1 MFHINIY
8 IFKTKYY
15 FMNVQLNDT
24 YSLFNE
30 LSSQRDYNF
39 FGVIYDASFSIIE
52 DPSSPSPY
60 YEITLKLVDPSMNCL
75 TLPSSPNKNVND
87 CILTL
92 IIKSN
97 LKECMPYIHSIGD
110 IIRVRHGSYN
120 PSKKTVYLLLT
131 GVTKIISGWCLF
143 SGHPDSENK
152 ISTPLMCSHSNCIVD
167 AQDVDILQGIRK
179 WLGQNFQIKNSLVY
193 PNDVKLESKKK
204 GGQLNDS
211 VVQIIHKY
219 EHNNKIVYIVQD
231 ETERCEM
238 HSLKYFNFFEV
249 NDIVRLTN
257 YVVNAN
263 GEIQMKKN
271 TNMLIVPK
279 FTDYYKSFS
288 HMIERNKQFLDGA
301 FDLGAMIAKW
311 EHHEEV
317 KSPEKVKE
325 VQYII
330 KINLEFYLNVNFL
343 DDVQS
348 CSSEKNKAVIDVK
361 IKELLYPK
369 ILYRFSNENYFNLVF
384 KCEVRE
390 TNENIIL
397 HLCDY
402 DKEGEGFLKDLKAEN
417 AKKDGSDLKEII
429 DELLNFDGYCKL
441 LVEKTHFKILR
452 QNTDIMDIDSEDPF
466 AYRIVGKYNWINNKN
481 I

>member
-1 MFHINIY
+1 
-8 IFKTKYY
+8 
-15 FMNVQLNDT
+15 MNVQLNDT

-30 LSSQRDYNF
+30 LSSQKDYNF
-39 FGVIYDASFSIIE
+39 FGVIYDASFPIVE
-52 DPSSPSPY
+52 DSSSPSPY
-60 YEITLKLVDPSMNCL
+60 YEITLKLIDPSMNCL

-87 CILTL
+87 SILTL

-143 SGHPDSENK
+143 SGNPDNEIK
-152 ISTPLMCSHSNCIVD
+152 ISTPLLCSHSNCIVD
-167 AQDVDILQGIRK
+167 SQDVEILQGIRK

-193 PNDVKLESKKK
+193 PNDVKLESKRQ

-211 VVQIIHKY
+211 VVQIIHKH
-219 EHNNKIVYIVQD
+219 EHNNKIIYIIQD
-231 ETERCEM
+231 ETERCEI

-249 NDIVRLTN
+249 NDIVRITN
-257 YVVNAN
+257 YIVNAN
-263 GEIQMKKN
+263 GEIHMKKN

-279 FTDYYKSFS
+279 FTDYYKSITN
-288 HMIERNKQFLDGA
+288 MLERNIQFLDGA
-301 FDLGAMIAKW
+301 YNLQSMIDKW
-311 EHHEEV
+311 EEKAATSAA
-317 KSPEKVKE
+317 KSIKE

-330 KINLEFYLNVNFL
+330 KIDLDCYLNVNFL

-348 CSSEKNKAVIDVK
+348 CNNDRNKAVINVK

-369 ILYRFSNENYFNLVF
+369 MFYRFSNEPYFNLVF

-390 TNENIIL
+390 TKEDIII

-402 DKEGEGFLKDLKAEN
+402 DNEGEGFLKELKVEN

-429 DELLNFDGYCKL
+429 DELLAFDGYCKL
-441 LVEKTHFKILR
+441 LVEKTNFKLS
-452 QNTDIMDIDSEDPF
+452 NENKDMMDIDNEDNY

-481 I
+481 N